1 MLTDRGC
8 VQQREIMP
16 EYESL
21 LVSVTIRVAI
31 ARLGDPMV
39 SGIKGLRS
47 SWITSSNIS
56 SFPLSIAS
64 VVSKMEI
71 YLKSWAIITWSSAHR
86 YFCELF
92 IAPHKHRSDLRSWER
107 FFFWMK
113 SDDESWR
120 CCRRQWS
127 LLGLIWL
134 FLLEEV
140 RFLYVESN

>member
-47 SWITSSNIS
+47 SWIKSSNIS
-56 SFPLSIAS
+56 SYPLSIAS
-64 VVSKMEI
+64 VVSKIEI
-71 YLKSWAIITWSSAHR
+71 YLKSWAIIT
-86 YFCELF
+86 
-92 IAPHKHRSDLRSWER
+92 
-107 FFFWMK
+107 
-113 SDDESWR
+113 
-120 CCRRQWS
+120 
-127 LLGLIWL
+127 
-134 FLLEEV
+134 
-140 RFLYVESN
+140 